1 MIPENPCGFLIKQ
14 INDALEKQANNALRE
29 QGLTMVQVTVLLY
42 LNDQA
47 NKQANLKEIEKF
59 LHVAQSTS
67 AGVVTRLE
75 QKGLLESY
83 TNTTDKRIKTVR
95 LTKAGLECCINS
107 RDNLENAE
115 KMLMS
120 GLTSK
125 DQESLRKL
133 LLKVSKNVK

>member
-1 MIPENPCGFLIKQ
+1 
-14 INDALEKQANNALRE
+14 
-29 QGLTMVQVTVLLY
+29 
-42 LNDQA
+42 
-47 NKQANLKEIEKF
+47 
-59 LHVAQSTS
+59 
-67 AGVVTRLE
+67 
-75 QKGLLESY
+75 LESY
-83 TNTTDKRIKTVR
+83 TNTTDKRIKTVS

-120 GLTSK
+120 GLTSE

>member
-120 GLTSK
+120 GLTSE